1 MLDVSESDGYCETL
15 CRRCRWLWG
24 HVSSAATG
32 MQELQVALSPTG
44 RCCRGQTQA
53 VRLGW

>member
-32 MQELQVALSPTG
+32 MPELRVALSPTG
-44 RCCRGQTQA
+44 RCCRGQNQA

>member
-1 MLDVSESDGYCETL
+1 MLEVSESDGCCKTL

-24 HVSSAATG
+24 RVPSAATG
-32 MQELQVALSPTG
+32 MLETRAVLSPTG